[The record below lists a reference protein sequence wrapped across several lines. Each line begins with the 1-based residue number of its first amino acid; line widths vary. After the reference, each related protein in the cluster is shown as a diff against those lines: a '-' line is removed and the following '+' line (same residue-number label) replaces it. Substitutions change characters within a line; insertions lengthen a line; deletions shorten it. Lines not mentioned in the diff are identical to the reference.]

1 MVQISTHLQKYNKNI
16 SSEIIDH
23 LISGSLQEFERR
35 AGQKRKSR
43 AGDDLQQSVEVI
55 MNHLGVNLD
64 PIPSTFNWNSRG
76 RPRHK
81 R

>member
-1 MVQISTHLQKYNKNI
+1 MVQISAHLQKYNKNI

-35 AGQKRKSR
+35 AGQKEKV
-43 AGDDLQQSVEVI
+43 AQVMIFASVEVI
-55 MNHLGVNLD
+55 MNHSKFRSD
-64 PIPSTFNWNSRG
+64 TSTFNWNSRS